1 MEVLV
6 TIIRE
11 EKVIKGIQTGKQE
24 VKLSVFADDMML
36 YIENSKDTTRK
47 LLELINE
54 SGKVA
59 GYKINIQQSVAFLYS
74 KRESKETSPFTI
86 ASKRILMNKPT

>member
-24 VKLSVFADDMML
+24 VKRSVFADDMML

-59 GYKINIQQSVAFLYS
+59 GYKINVRNLLHFYTLTTNYEKKKSRKLR
-74 KRESKETSPFTI
+74 K
-86 ASKRILMNKPT
+86 